1 MPKLGYLLPTR
12 ERVMENH
19 HETGSL
25 LALAE
30 RAEALG
36 FDSIWVGDS
45 VTARPR
51 HDPLTLL
58 AAVAART
65 KKAELGTAV
74 LLPAL
79 RNPVLLAHQ
88 VATVDR
94 ISEGRLILGIGIA
107 ADMPAIRREFEA
119 MGVPFEKRV
128 GRMNEAMRLCKALWS
143 GKPVTWPRPGSEGR
157 WTMTD
162 AVLGPTP
169 HRPGGPPIW
178 FGGGLPAGRER
189 TGRLYDGWFPNL
201 PTPEEFPA
209 QIAEVRTPGTAL
221 DMGMGQGRNSIW
233 LARQGWKVTGFDP
246 AVQAMA
252 VAQQNAAS
260 LGLTLTTVEAR
271 DDTFDWG
278 DNKWDLI
285 LLSYAGC
292 DPANVPRIE
301 KALKPGG
308 VLGIEEHRLPVVTG
322 TTADSVFVAQTPEE
336 LEGALAHINSRAMSL
351 LKRKRALRLCRENLA
366 WSPTLF
372 QL

>member
-12 ERVMENH
+12 ERVMEGH

-30 RAEALG
+30 KAEALG

-65 KKAELGTAV
+65 RKAELGTAV

-94 ISEGRLILGIGIA
+94 IAEGRLILGIGIA

-143 GKPVTWPRPGSEGR
+143 GKPVDWSGY
-157 WTMTD
+157 WTVKQGT
-162 AVLGPTP
+162 VGPTP
-169 HRPGGPPIW
+169 HAPGGPPIW

-201 PTPEEFPA
+201 PTPEEYPA
-209 QIAEVRTPGTAL
+209 QIAEVRAAAKAAGRDPGKITGAMYL
-221 DMGMGQGRNSIW
+221 TLAIDDDVKRADDRINDYLANYYGVPAAGMR
-233 LARQGWKVTGFDP
+233 ARQ
-246 AVQAMA
+246 
-252 VAQQNAAS
+252 
-260 LGLTLTTVEAR
+260 R
-271 DDTFDWG
+271 
-278 DNKWDLI
+278 
-285 LLSYAGC
+285 SYAG
-292 DPANVPRIE
+292 PAAGAAAWLKSYADAGATHLMLRFAGDHERHLDIASRIKRE
-301 KALKPGG
+301 
-308 VLGIEEHRLPVVTG
+308 LG
-322 TTADSVFVAQTPEE
+322 
-336 LEGALAHINSRAMSL
+336 
-351 LKRKRALRLCRENLA
+351 
-366 WSPTLF
+366 WS
-372 QL
+372 